1 MVRNFNSY
9 IPYFVGRCGPIF
21 TEVMAN
27 TWFFKKSAY
36 LLKFCSKPYEIL
48 GETSSSQAKNMGQVT
63 ILGTKGFSS
72 YKNSS
77 FGPFLV
83 QKIFFEKN

>member
-1 MVRNFNSY
+1 MVGNTNSF

-27 TWFFKKSAY
+27 TWFFKKSVY
-36 LLKFCSKPYEIL
+36 LLKFGSKPYKIL

-72 YKNSS
+72 YENSS

-83 QKIFFEKN
+83 QKNFFEKN